1 MSAAPSGPAA
11 PQGEDADDAAERAA
25 EATFLDSLPGRLRR
39 VTARER
45 LTRDCL
51 PRRGESIDEPQLS
64 AAAQRVWDAEKN
76 TARCLAEQYR
86 ALAELHEHEGE
97 YEEIA
102 EFDEV
107 GTLRAGLALRVT
119 RSAASWQ
126 LRDAYQ
132 AVHLFP
138 RALERMGEGIMPS
151 AWFLRML
158 KTSRDLTD
166 ASRRDLDLAIST
178 WSMDITPERF
188 FTLLKALIQHLQER
202 ENRPD
207 PVASLERAV
216 ELLPGQQAGTGVL
229 QITGPIPEILAQW
242 KTLDESARAVQSAQR
257 AALRDGTPI
266 PHDPDGT
273 VQETGRALP
282 LARLR
287 YLLMDSADL
296 DLDGVG
302 VPAERFRLNITVPVL
317 TLLGASDEPG
327 TLDGV
332 TPLPPSLARSLA
344 GAADVWHRV
353 LTAPNSGA
361 FLPLPADRY
370 APTPAMLQ
378 HLRLRN
384 AQCAVPGCTR
394 PSSWASECDHIEEC
408 LRGHHGKGGL
418 TEIENLHL
426 LCWQHHLDK
435 TNGLLDPTRIT
446 TSALEPGR
454 TRWKVGGHGDEI
466 TVIDDLDAASIRMAE
481 DLADAWTCFLR
492 GTRAGTAV
500 PSPAPSEDER
510 PGTVILTELS
520 GPRTPATP
528 PRRRIIPL
536 DEHRQPPG
544 AAAPQ
549 PAPQPPAPPQTPP
562 GHTSPDDTPPDSTG
576 LPPGD
581 WGQLGPPPF

>member
-11 PQGEDADDAAERAA
+11 PQGEDADDVAERAA

-64 AAAQRVWDAEKN
+64 AAAQRVWDAEKS

-370 APTPAMLQ
+370 APTPRCSSTCACATPSA
-378 HLRLRN
+378 RCPDAPAPAPGPPNATTSRN
-384 AQCAVPGCTR
+384 ACAATTGRAVSPRSRTSTSCAGSTTSTR
-394 PSSWASECDHIEEC
+394 PTASSTPPGSPPPPSSPGAP
-408 LRGHHGKGGL
+408 GGRSAG
-418 TEIENLHL
+418 T
-426 LCWQHHLDK
+426 
-435 TNGLLDPTRIT
+435 GTRSPSST
-446 TSALEPGR
+446 TSTPR
-454 TRWKVGGHGDEI
+454 
-466 TVIDDLDAASIRMAE
+466 AS
-481 DLADAWTCFLR
+481 AW
-492 GTRAGTAV
+492 
-500 PSPAPSEDER
+500 
-510 PGTVILTELS
+510 
-520 GPRTPATP
+520 PRTSPTPGPASC
-528 PRRRIIPL
+528 
-536 DEHRQPPG
+536 
-544 AAAPQ
+544 AAP
-549 PAPQPPAPPQTPP
+549 APAPPCPA
-562 GHTSPDDTPPDSTG
+562 
-576 LPPGD
+576 
-581 WGQLGPPPF
+581 PPPPRMSARAR

>member
-1 MSAAPSGPAA
+1 
-11 PQGEDADDAAERAA
+11 
-25 EATFLDSLPGRLRR
+25 
-39 VTARER
+39 
-45 LTRDCL
+45 
-51 PRRGESIDEPQLS
+51 
-64 AAAQRVWDAEKN
+64 
-76 TARCLAEQYR
+76 
-86 ALAELHEHEGE
+86 
-97 YEEIA
+97 
-102 EFDEV
+102 
-107 GTLRAGLALRVT
+107 
-119 RSAASWQ
+119 
-126 LRDAYQ
+126 
-132 AVHLFP
+132 
-138 RALERMGEGIMPS
+138 MPS

-370 APTPAMLQ
+370 ADPAMLQ

-384 AQCAVPGCTR
+384 AQCGARITA
-394 PSSWASECDHIEEC
+394 SSWASNATTSRNAC
-408 LRGHHGKGGL
+408 GHHRKGGL

-435 TNGLLDPTRIT
+435 TNGLLDPPDHHLRPR
-446 TSALEPGR
+446 AGR
-454 TRWKVGGHGDEI
+454 TRWKVGGHGDRSPSS
-466 TVIDDLDAASIRMAE
+466 TTSTPRASAAE

-492 GTRAGTAV
+492 RPRQHRRAQ
-500 PSPAPSEDER
+500 
-510 PGTVILTELS
+510 
-520 GPRTPATP
+520 PRL
-528 PRRRIIPL
+528 R
-536 DEHRQPPG
+536 G
-544 AAAPQ
+544 
-549 PAPQPPAPPQTPP
+549 
-562 GHTSPDDTPPDSTG
+562 
-576 LPPGD
+576 
-581 WGQLGPPPF
+581 